1 MVDQA
6 QITGA
11 SEKEANARELP
22 PRAVARNTAE
32 FLHDMAT
39 LAELQGKLVLIDAK
53 EGTARLLVE
62 MMMIAIGAAIGL
74 GCVPVA
80 LATLALIIAA
90 NTTLSL
96 PVSFAIALVTGL
108 VLACI
113 LAIPACIA
121 VKSNISIFDRS
132 LAEWR
137 RNRQWAKETLCRLAK
152 PSQLPPSPLPMPTRR
167 FQT

>member
-6 QITGA
+6 QIIGT
-11 SEKEANARELP
+11 EETENRELP
-22 PRAVARNTAE
+22 PRAVARSTAE

-39 LAELQGKLVLIDAK
+39 LAELQGKLVLIDFK
-53 EGTARLLVE
+53 EGTTKLLLEV
-62 MMMIAIGAAIGL
+62 MMIAIGAAIGL
-74 GCVPVA
+74 GCVPIG

-108 VLACI
+108 VLASI
-113 LAIPACIA
+113 MAIPACLA
-121 VKSNISIFDRS
+121 LRANISIFDRS

-137 RNRQWAKETLCRLAK
+137 RNRQWAKETLRRLAK
-152 PSQLPPSPLPMPTRR
+152 SSSLPAQRPGALPVRSPR
-167 FQT
+167 F

>member
-6 QITGA
+6 QI
-11 SEKEANARELP
+11 NAAGETNGHELP
-22 PRAVARNTAE
+22 PRAVARSTAE
-32 FLHDMAT
+32 LLHDMAT
-39 LAELQGKLVLIDAK
+39 LAELQGKLVFIDFR
-53 EGTARLLVE
+53 EGTARLLLE
-62 MMMIAIGAAIGL
+62 MMMIAMGATIGL

-80 LATLALIIAA
+80 LATLALVIAA

-96 PVSFAIALVTGL
+96 PVSFAIALATGI

-121 VKSNISIFDRS
+121 LKANIHIFDRS

-137 RNRQWAKETLCRLAK
+137 RNRQWFKETLRRLGKSPPQRAG
-152 PSQLPPSPLPMPTRR
+152 PLPPSTAR
-167 FQT
+167 F

>member
-6 QITGA
+6 QITAAHEPESDG
-11 SEKEANARELP
+11 RELP
-22 PRAVARNTAE
+22 PRAVARSTAE
-32 FLHDMAT
+32 FLHDVAT
-39 LAELQGKLVLIDAK
+39 LAELQGKLVLIDFR

-74 GCVPVA
+74 GCVPIA
-80 LATLALIIAA
+80 LAMLALIIAE

-108 VLACI
+108 ILACV
-113 LAIPACIA
+113 LAIPACLA
-121 VKSNISIFDRS
+121 VKSNIHIFDRS

-137 RNRQWAKETLCRLAK
+137 RNRQWAKETLRRLAK
-152 PSQLPPSPLPMPTRR
+152 SPPQRSGPLPMSPGR
-167 FQT
+167 F